1 MSVSSYGSLADQ
13 ISLKVDETD
22 RLTDVEASDDED
34 PPFVTLHNRLIAV
47 DLNPRL
53 PSESSESAAGTYREC
68 AGACEGAVAMAA
80 AGDAEA
86 LADSACGRCRPC
98 RPFECARSL
107 LGVVMLSAVLT
118 VALGLRAVAASL
130 PPHAAMVE

>member
-13 ISLKVDETD
+13 MSLKVDETD

-47 DLNPRL
+47 DLHPRL
-53 PSESSESAAGTYREC
+53 PSESSESGAGTYREC

-80 AGDAEA
+80 AVDAES
-86 LADSACGRCRPC
+86 LSDSVCDRCRPC
-98 RPFECARSL
+98 RPFDCARSL
-107 LGVVMLSAVLT
+107 LGVMMLSAVLT
-118 VALGLRAVAASL
+118 VALGLRAMTASL
-130 PPHAAMVE
+130 PHDAIFE

>member
-53 PSESSESAAGTYREC
+53 PSESSESAAGTYRVP
-68 AGACEGAVAMAA
+68 ATLQ
-80 AGDAEA
+80 A
-86 LADSACGRCRPC
+86 LSSKCNELCTHTHTHGKNKN
-98 RPFECARSL
+98 
-107 LGVVMLSAVLT
+107 
-118 VALGLRAVAASL
+118 
-130 PPHAAMVE
+130 